1 MDAVGLHRIAQRL
14 HGWKVPLAPA
24 ILRRAI
30 RLLYSTILPV
40 EAHIGEGSCFGY
52 GGLGV
57 VIHPEARIG
66 RRCLIGQHVT
76 IGGRSGYKGA
86 PWIGDEVLIAPGAK
100 ILGPIVVGDGAIV
113 GANAVVLKDVG
124 PGEVVGG
131 IPAKTLRASPAA
143 RAAFREE
150 MRTHFGVMLHLEDAA
165 ARADRG

>member
-14 HGWKVPLAPA
+14 HGWRVPLAPA
-24 ILRRAI
+24 LLRRTI
-30 RLLYSTILPV
+30 RFLFSTILPV
-40 EAHIGEGSCFGY
+40 EVQIGEGSALGY

-66 RRCLIGQHVT
+66 ARCLIGQHVT

-113 GANAVVLKDVG
+113 GANAVVLRSVG

-131 IPAKTLRASPAA
+131 IPAKPLRASQEA
-143 RAAFREE
+143 REAFREE
-150 MRTHFGVMLHLEDAA
+150 MRTHFGVILHLENPP